1 MTLNILQ
8 LCAGKGSRFA
18 DFTETPKP
26 FIDVNGKQMFTY
38 ALDSLNIPEGT
49 DVRYHLL
56 FQEKHVSTYNPQYKD
71 ATVYSID
78 YYTDGAATSAS
89 HVIANSEYIDEQWL
103 IVDCDFVLNLD
114 FNSFRSETVDRSV
127 ILVEPSQWDKKSSYS
142 CVDETMR
149 VHGVAEKQPIS
160 KFRNTGQYH
169 FQSGTIFMEAYNFF
183 KNSDMTS
190 EGEFYIAPLYN
201 YIIQSGKTVKAFEVN
216 KFNPIGTPKDYLG
229 FIND

>member
-26 FIDVNGKQMFTY
+26 FIDVNGKSMFTY
-38 ALDSLNIPEGT
+38 ALDSLNIPKGI

-56 FQEKHVSTYNPQYKD
+56 FQEKHISAYNPHYKD

-89 HVIANSEYIDEQWL
+89 HVIANSDYINEEWL
-103 IVDCDFVLNLD
+103 IADCDFVLNLD
-114 FNSFRSETVDRSV
+114 FSKFKTETNNKSV

-149 VHGVAEKQPIS
+149 VYGVAEKQPIS

-169 FQSGTIFMEAYNFF
+169 FESGTIFMEAYNFF

-201 YIIQSGKTVKAFEVN
+201 YIIQSEKVVQAFVVN

-229 FIND
+229 YIDD

>member
-1 MTLNILQ
+1 MALNILQ

-18 DFTETPKP
+18 DFTEIPKP
-26 FIDVNGKQMFTY
+26 FIDVKGQRMFEY
-38 ALDSLNIPEGT
+38 ALESLDIDPSA
-49 DVRYHLL
+49 DVRYHFL
-56 FQEKHVSTYNPQYKD
+56 FQEHHISQYNPRYKGGNIK
-71 ATVYSID
+71 SINH
-78 YYTDGAATSAS
+78 YTDGAATSGAY
-89 HVIANSEYIDEQWL
+89 VIEKSEYINEPWL
-103 IVDCDFVLNLD
+103 IVDCDFVLDLD
-114 FNSFRSETVDRSV
+114 FNSFLSQSSDCSV
-127 ILVEPSQWDKKSSYS
+127 VFVEHSQWDKKSSYS
-142 CVDETMR
+142 CVDDTMR

-169 FQSGTIFMEAYNFF
+169 FESGSVYMEAYNFF

-201 YIIQSGKTVKAFEVN
+201 YIIQSGRIVKAFEVK

>member
-26 FIDVNGKQMFTY
+26 FIDVNGKRMFTY
-38 ALDSLNIPEGT
+38 ALDSLNIPDET

-56 FQEKHVSTYNPQYKD
+56 FQEKHVSVYNPQYKD

-89 HVIANSEYIDEQWL
+89 HVIENSEYIDEPWL
-103 IVDCDFVLNLD
+103 IVDCDFVLDLD
-114 FNSFRSETVDRSV
+114 FNSFRNETVDRSV

-169 FQSGTIFMEAYNFF
+169 FESGIIFMEAYNFF